1 MSLTKLSIPIFQ
13 PYFLLVWDFK
23 RHSQFHGHCIMDIER
38 SQAKK
43 GGVLMLKLRQIREA
57 RKLSLTD
64 VCVMTRI
71 DPSSLSRIEREVWP
85 CPPGWRRRLVEA
97 FGVEE
102 AVLFERVE
110 EEGSES

>member
-1 MSLTKLSIPIFQ
+1 MFQAYLLS
-13 PYFLLVWDFK
+13 VWAFV
-23 RHSQFHGHCIMDIER
+23 RHSQSHSHCIMDIER
-38 SQAKK
+38 SQAEK

-71 DPSSLSRIEREVWP
+71 DPSSLSRIEREIWP
-85 CPPGWRRRLVEA
+85 CPPGWRRRLAEA
-97 FGVEE
+97 FGIEE

-110 EEGSES
+110 EEGSEP